1 MSLIKEGGLF
11 CFLAFSHITNLRN
24 ETCPKCKQTYVYTNE
39 KAKPQVFWK
48 GFKPSFFQG
57 QRRLQHWGQTFHERS
72 TAEPLITSSEAWGNS
87 LCLRHAFIL
96 LFSSA
101 LAILLQPLNK
111 DGSLFHHN
119 NVFWI

>member
-1 MSLIKEGGLF
+1 MKHAQNASKPMFALMRKQNPKYFGKGLSPHSSRHKGG
-11 CFLAFSHITNLRN
+11 FSTGVR
-24 ETCPKCKQTYVYTNE
+24 E
-39 KAKPQVFWK
+39 
-48 GFKPSFFQG
+48 
-57 QRRLQHWGQTFHERS
+57 TFHERS